1 MKKIALFLIGI
12 SIVLTISGCSSKND
26 DNSNNELSDYKPMI
40 YVQDNLY
47 GETSDVVDALP
58 DETVYIGTI
67 NKLVSQSEPMVHE
80 NFTSN
85 TLPEGSELYYN
96 ESDPDVVYVKL
107 PDTNQV
113 RYSKYTIIK

>member
-12 SIVLTISGCSSKND
+12 SSVLTISGCSSKK
-26 DNSNNELSDYKPMI
+26 DNSNELSDYKPML

-58 DETVYIGTI
+58 DGTVYIGTI

-85 TLPEGSELYYN
+85 ALPESSELYYN
-96 ESDPDVVYVKL
+96 ESNPDVVYVKL
-107 PDTNQV
+107 LDTNQV